1 MPTYKNYEDWYD
13 NGPGSEAFKRKMRT
27 GRTQCLFPNL
37 IPSVP
42 PPEKVFKE
50 ETYSSKPFD
59 KELGPEKDMIRVTIS
74 IPLRQWNKI
83 KQKVIRALALVRIGG

>member
-37 IPSVP
+37 M
-42 PPEKVFKE
+42 PESTKVFTE
-50 ETYSSKPFD
+50 ETYAN
-59 KELGPEKDMIRVTIS
+59 KECGSMIKVTIR
-74 IPLRQWNKI
+74 IPVRQWNKI
-83 KQKVIRALALVRIGG
+83 KQKVIRTLALVRIGG